1 MITIHLPNGKTFDLS
16 NEISLAKNIK
26 DTINRKK
33 TVRGLNIIQ
42 QYL

>member
-16 NEISLAKNIK
+16 EEISLAKNIK
-26 DTINRKK
+26 DTPNRKNTIK
-33 TVRGLNIIQ
+33 GLNIIQ

>member
-1 MITIHLPNGKTFDLS
+1 MITIHLPNGEAFDLS
-16 NEISLAKNIK
+16 EEISLAKNIK
-26 DTINRKK
+26 NTTNRKS